1 MTYNIFQPKAG
12 IISDAKTAAKIAPI
26 CPPIATIDVALPK
39 FYLGVDSEKKDLQAP
54 DSPPAPIPAITL
66 NK

>member
-12 IISDAKTAAKIAPI
+12 IISDAKTAARIAPI
-26 CPPIATIDVALPK
+26 CPPIATIDVAFPN
-39 FYLGVDSEKKDLQAP
+39 FSLGVDSETKDMQAP
-54 DSPPAPIPAITL
+54 YSPPAPIPAINL